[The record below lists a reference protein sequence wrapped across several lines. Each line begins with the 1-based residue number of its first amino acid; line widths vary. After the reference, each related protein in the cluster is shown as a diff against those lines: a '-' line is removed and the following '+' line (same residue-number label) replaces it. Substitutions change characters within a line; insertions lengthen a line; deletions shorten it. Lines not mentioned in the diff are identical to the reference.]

1 VEEEVEVCV
10 GVEGSGGGSEFRD
23 DLMPVVKEEH

>member
-1 VEEEVEVCV
+1 MEEEVEGCV

-23 DLMPVVKEEH
+23 DLMPVIKEEY